1 MDYYLLLLRILHI
14 GGGVYWVGGVLIMAF
29 YISPTVSAT
38 AESGQKFIDYLM
50 NNKKFSAGMTRGGV
64 LTILAGLLLYWHDSS
79 GFTSAWMRS
88 GAGIGFG
95 IGAGFALI
103 GFIFGILV
111 GRKTKAMVHLGAQFQ
126 GKPTDE
132 QMLQMQ
138 SLKKQQTTYLNLS
151 AVTLVLA
158 LWAMAIARYL
168 VF

>member
-29 YISPTVSAT
+29 YISPTVAAT
-38 AESGQKFIDYLM
+38 AESGQKFVTYLM
-50 NNKKFSAGMTRGGV
+50 NNKKFSAGMTRGGM
-64 LTILAGLLLYWHDSS
+64 LTILAGFLLYWHDSS
-79 GFTSAWMRS
+79 GFTSPWMRS

-95 IGAGFALI
+95 VGAGFALI

-111 GRKTKAMVHLGAQFQ
+111 GRKTKAMVQLGAQFQ

-132 QMLQMQ
+132 QMQQMQ

-151 AVTLVLA
+151 VVMLVLA